1 MAIPGRGLIGGIEAI
16 GEVFGKLR
24 DYNPVEDVFG
34 NWTPVQSSNVAA
46 YRYNPGKHVFEI
58 RFTSGRVYS
67 FADVPQ
73 NIVDEFASADSKGKY
88 FNSAIKNSYT
98 HR

>member
-1 MAIPGRGLIGGIEAI
+1 MPLLDDISDALA
-16 GEVFGKLR
+16 KAR
-24 DYNPVEDVFG
+24 DFNPVETIWG
-34 NWTPVQSSNVAA
+34 NWTHVVSSNIAA
-46 YRYNPGKHVFEI
+46 YRYNEGDRIFEI
-58 RFTSGRVYS
+58 KFTSGRVYS
-67 FADVPQ
+67 FADVPK